1 MTLSEEENL
10 LITQG
15 TGRKTTISRDGQSGM
30 SRMNPF
36 TNYERSINQAMEY
49 ICKKQGHRQTV
60 HCPQA
65 GQREQREL

>member
-15 TGRKTTISRDGQSGM
+15 TGRKTTISRDGQSGIEQDE
-30 SRMNPF
+30 SF
-36 TNYERSINQAMEY
+36 YERSINQAMEY